1 MLNTDVSMTSVS
13 HRLFI
18 RYKVKKK
25 HKIYIGQTEHHLD
38 PMTKMNISN
47 EEQMDPV
54 CPKPDDIVSP
64 TWYYDQ
70 ERITSI

>member
-18 RYKVKKK
+18 RYKVKKNQL
-25 HKIYIGQTEHHLD
+25 YIGQTEYHLD

-47 EEQMDPV
+47 EEQVDPV
-54 CPKPDDIVSP
+54 CPKPDDTVSP
-64 TWYYDQ
+64 TW
-70 ERITSI
+70 